1 MAENLRH
8 KKSKVEIRPAPT
20 VLKIVLILLIVF
32 SIAAL
37 VGLRWVH
44 NGLRDEIQDLKQE
57 AAALEQ
63 DNADLQEKI
72 DDLGSVQS
80 VKDIARDEMGLVDP
94 NTILIDPQ

>member
-1 MAENLRH
+1 MAENIRH

>member
-1 MAENLRH
+1 MAENIRH

-44 NGLRDEIQDLKQE
+44 NGLRDKIQDLKQE

>member
-1 MAENLRH
+1 MAENIRH
-8 KKSKVEIRPAPT
+8 KKSKVVLRPAPT
-20 VLKIVLILLIVF
+20 ALKIVLILLIVF
-32 SIAAL
+32 SMAAL

-44 NGLRDEIQDLKQE
+44 NGIRNEIQDLKQE
-57 AAALEQ
+57 AAVLEQ

-80 VKDIARDEMGLVDP
+80 VKDIAREEMGLVDP

>member
-1 MAENLRH
+1 MAENIRH

-63 DNADLQEKI
+63 DNADLQKKI